1 MQAPRMLVDPLDH
14 RYVKFHYA
22 LFVVPK
28 GTLNA
33 RHHLP
38 AGRSLLT
45 AFCALIGNADVLPIA
60 LTRCD
65 DSNRYSL
72 PSTALK
78 GIRNAPFAPQEESE
92 TSDAGPLM
100 MRQLS
105 KKLSLAGSVVILS
118 APPNQDFLSSNTR

>member
-45 AFCALIGNADVLPIA
+45 ALGGLVGNAHVFPARCIRSDALPI
-60 LTRCD
+60 L
-65 DSNRYSL
+65 
-72 PSTALK
+72 
-78 GIRNAPFAPQEESE
+78 
-92 TSDAGPLM
+92 
-100 MRQLS
+100 
-105 KKLSLAGSVVILS
+105 
-118 APPNQDFLSSNTR
+118 